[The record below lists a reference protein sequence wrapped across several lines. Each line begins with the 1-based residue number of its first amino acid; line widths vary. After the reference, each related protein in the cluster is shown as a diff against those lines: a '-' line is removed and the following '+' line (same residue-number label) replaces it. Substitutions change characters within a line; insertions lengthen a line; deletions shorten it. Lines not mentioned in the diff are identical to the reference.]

1 VNVNKVI
8 VYTNSR
14 ASQPRGLTIQG
25 IGLPKEKNTDRTSH
39 NRAKS
44 CLQKASAVT
53 TSPVVAV
60 SDLDVSYRTFRGYL
74 KAVEN
79 VSLTLET
86 AKIHALVGESGC
98 GKSTLGLSLSR
109 LLPEKRVIYSGKIV
123 CKGTD
128 LLTLHEKDVER
139 FRGTEIATVFQEPM
153 TSLNPVYKIGEQ
165 MAEALGVKRHR
176 DAIYNRSL
184 PKPQMSERLLGVSDD
199 SIISRFRRRK
209 LYQQFAGQVDELLN
223 KVKIPN
229 PERVANMYPHELS
242 GGMKQRVMIAMA
254 IAEKPSLLVAD
265 EPTTALDVTTQ
276 TRILELINSLT
287 QEYGMSVLLIAHDLG
302 VVAAVADYISV
313 MYAGKIVEEAPK
325 KELFENPLHPYTIGL
340 MGAFPKGRKDESTL
354 KTIPGVV
361 PQLGRYPSGCRFHPR
376 CEKAFDKCPTSIPRL
391 IEVKANHK
399 VACYLH
405 GD

>member
-1 VNVNKVI
+1 LQNQNALT
-8 VYTNSR
+8 TNS
-14 ASQPRGLTIQG
+14 
-25 IGLPKEKNTDRTSH
+25 
-39 NRAKS
+39 
-44 CLQKASAVT
+44 
-53 TSPVVAV
+53 VVSV
-60 SDLDVSYRTFRGYL
+60 SELEVSYRTFRGYL
-74 KAVEN
+74 KAVDN
-79 VSLTLET
+79 VSLNLET

-109 LLPEKRVIYSGKIV
+109 LLPEKRVIYSGKIM

-128 LLTLHEKDVER
+128 LLTLRESEVER

-165 MAEALGVKRHR
+165 MAEALGVKHHR
-176 DAIYNRSL
+176 DAIYAPSM
-184 PKPQMSERLLGVSDD
+184 PKPQMSTRLLGLGDENAIV
-199 SIISRFRRRK
+199 RFRRRK
-209 LYQQFAGQVDELLN
+209 LYQQFANEVNELLS

-254 IAEKPSLLVAD
+254 IAEKPTLLVAD

-287 QEYGMSVLLIAHDLG
+287 QDYGMSVLLIAHDLG
-302 VVAAVADYISV
+302 VVAAVADNISV

-361 PQLGRYPSGCRFHPR
+361 PQLGRYPTGCRFHPR
-376 CEKAFDKCPTSIPRL
+376 CEKAFGKCPTNIPRL
-391 IEVKANHK
+391 IEVTANHK